1 MAGASSGWASSL
13 DEADV
18 GAELPCKLVDFLRGV
33 SFPPSRP
40 RSFLPSFCRF
50 EFADLSILF
59 VLSFVQTNIPENPQT
74 LSSPD
79 LFTYHPPD
87 CTE

>member
-18 GAELPCKLVDFLRGV
+18 GAELPCKLVDFWRGV
-33 SFPPSRP
+33 SRVASCFP
-40 RSFLPSFCRF
+40 
-50 EFADLSILF
+50 
-59 VLSFVQTNIPENPQT
+59 LSFDLLTVPSSTLPLAQTKIPENPQT